1 MMGIKELESSKRLNT
16 LYYNRSNM
24 KLLPSLKQKKRYI
37 LFEILGSE
45 KFSKKDV
52 KDEVQVALKDF
63 LGVLGLSRS
72 GVIFVNEKFKDNKFL
87 LRCNHKH
94 VDEVISAIILIK
106 TIKNKKVNV
115 KSVKVSGILKKSL
128 DETLKSI
135 KPIKKKK

>member
-87 LRCNHKH
+87 LRCNH
-94 VDEVISAIILIK
+94 INL
-106 TIKNKKVNV
+106 
-115 KSVKVSGILKKSL
+115 
-128 DETLKSI
+128 
-135 KPIKKKK
+135 